1 VREDQ
6 LYTTELLG
14 WKHQG
19 IVSPSPQSRAGK
31 HAVAYELAEEVLRHS
46 GRLVLPA
53 SGGSMVPAIWPGD
66 RLVVEPASSSNVA
79 PGDIV
84 LFSNEYRFVAHRVV
98 EKNGDADKGRVLT
111 RGDAMAIADAPI
123 RSGEIL
129 GKVSFIVRN
138 GKCIEPTKSLR
149 RSKRALATLLRRSEI
164 AARVIVGVH
173 GLSRSSAKTV

>member
-1 VREDQ
+1 M
-6 LYTTELLG
+6 TF
-14 WKHQG
+14 
-19 IVSPSPQSRAGK
+19 SSQSRVGT
-31 HAVAYELAEEVLRHS
+31 HAVAHELAAEVLRRS

-53 SGGSMVPAIWPGD
+53 SGRSMVPAIWPGD
-66 RLVVEPASSSNVA
+66 SLVVEPATSSNVA

-98 EKNGDADKGRVLT
+98 EKNGDADKERLLT
-111 RGDAMAIADAPI
+111 RGDAMATADAPI

-138 GKCIEPTKSLR
+138 GKCFEPKRILR
-149 RSKRALATLLRRSEI
+149 RSERALATLLRGSET

-173 GLSRSSAKTV
+173 GLNRASVKTV